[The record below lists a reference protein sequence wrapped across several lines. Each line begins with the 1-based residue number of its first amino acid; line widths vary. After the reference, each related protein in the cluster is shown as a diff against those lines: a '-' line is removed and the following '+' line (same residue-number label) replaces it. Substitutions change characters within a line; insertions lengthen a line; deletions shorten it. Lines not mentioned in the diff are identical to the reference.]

1 MPTVNSTVREE
12 RRLGFER
19 RNLQTFVVT
28 EGNMQFQCFLLPAS
42 DLTEVPNAVLAY
54 MPCIQTFW
62 GNGGGPRDVVLAI
75 DEGVPENVRKYPV
88 LYEIWKDLIYDHE
101 HRVVEAAKREIAA
114 VQNDAALTKTQRT
127 AYFKM
132 RRAYWANMTK
142 FAGKHADVYKPEDI
156 QEFRTAWSC
165 FERQLNPSEET

>member
-1 MPTVNSTVREE
+1 MPTVDATIRHE

-19 RNLQTFVVT
+19 RKLKTFIVS

-42 DLTEVPNAVLAY
+42 DATEVPNAVLAY
-54 MPCIQTFW
+54 MPCCRTFW
-62 GNGGGPRDVVLAI
+62 GNGSGPRDVVLAI

-114 VQNDAALTKTQRT
+114 VQNDAALTKTDRK
-127 AYFKM
+127 AYFNM
-132 RRAYWANMTK
+132 RRQYWANMTE
-142 FAGKHADVYKPEDI
+142 FASKHADVYRPEAI

-165 FERQLNPSEET
+165 FEQHINPPEE